1 MHPLPKTRTMKKA
14 LVYEA
19 AGANPARDRFDR
31 KDMAIVAVGHPGEL
45 LDVAVDLAREGVRL
59 IELCGGVSPRWRP
72 LVAAAAGPGVQV
84 GSVMFGVE
92 SLALAARFAEASA
105 DGAPPPAA
113 FILLEPDADPDR
125 DRLTKDVLRQ
135 RTHFVPVPDEA
146 TAARVARTLAAD
158 GIGLIE
164 LYGGFSSAGAAAV
177 IDAVQGRAP
186 VGISSFALEATLP
199 GDAA

>member
-1 MHPLPKTRTMKKA
+1 M
-14 LVYEA
+14 
-19 AGANPARDRFDR
+19 
-31 KDMAIVAVGHPGEL
+31 
-45 LDVAVDLAREGVRL
+45 RL

-105 DGAPPPAA
+105 DGSPPPAA

-125 DRLTKDVLRQ
+125 DRFTKDVLRQ

-186 VGISSFALEATLP
+186 VGIGSFSLEATLP